1 MNKRKAFT
9 LVELGMV
16 VVVIMVL
23 VVGIL
28 KGASLTQTSRVLGAK
43 SFTASSI
50 VPKIEGLVAWYEIS
64 TKDSFKIGQAYDN
77 GQLDSWYD
85 INPETIIRNS
95 TLAEGNKVNKLTRT
109 ASSSVTYVE
118 DGINSTP
125 SVNFT
130 ASSSSFS
137 LSSFYQGSLALS
149 TIFVVFKPT
158 SYLSGDITILDSNSS
173 GNISSIAVSSST
185 VKINAG
191 TAISGSAT
199 INLGND
205 YIIAAVF
212 NSTSS
217 KIYLNNSETTIASGD
232 AGSNSLTGLT
242 IGSNRLEAER
252 FPGMISEIIIYN
264 RSLNIQE
271 RRDIFRYLASKYK
284 ITVTGI

>member
-16 VVVIMVL
+16 IVVIMVL
-23 VVGIL
+23 VVGVL
-28 KGASLTQTSRVLGAK
+28 KGASLTQTSRVLGAR

-50 VPKIEGLVAWYEIS
+50 VPKIEGLIAWYETS
-64 TKDSFKIGQAYDN
+64 TKDSFKSNQAFDS

-85 INPETIIRNS
+85 INPETFVRNS
-95 TLAEGNKVNKLTRT
+95 NLAEGSKVNKLTRT

-130 ASSSSFS
+130 ASSSSFN

-149 TIFVVFKPT
+149 TIFIVFKPT
-158 SYLSGDITILDSNSS
+158 SYLSGDVTLLDSNSS
-173 GNISSIAVSSST
+173 GSISSIGVSSST

-191 TAISGSAT
+191 TALSGSAT

-217 KIYLNNSETTIASGD
+217 KIYLNNSETTIASGN

-242 IGSNRLEAER
+242 IGSNRLGAES